1 MAKNVIQIR
10 MPEKLAKD
18 INELVKRGLYKNRTE
33 VVIDAVRH
41 FLGSEK
47 KSEIALLIEQQL
59 IERKREKPSYSKKEL
74 DGLWEKLRKGEEW
87 KKRFGESTDEIMAT
101 LRARR

>member
-1 MAKNVIQIR
+1 MTKNVIQIR
-10 MPEKLAKD
+10 MPERLAKD

-47 KSEIALLIEQQL
+47 KSDIVLLIERQL
-59 IERKREKPSYSKKEL
+59 MGKSEKTGYSKKEL
-74 DGLWEKLRKGEEW
+74 DELWEKVKMSDAW
-87 KKRFGESTDEIMAT
+87 KERFGEGVDEVMAT
-101 LRARR
+101 LRKRR

>member
-1 MAKNVIQIR
+1 MTKNVIQIR

-47 KSEIALLIEQQL
+47 KSDIVLLIERQL
-59 IERKREKPSYSKKEL
+59 MGKSEKTGYSKKEL
-74 DGLWEKLRKGEEW
+74 DELWEKVKMSDAW
-87 KKRFGESTDEIMAT
+87 KERFRESVDEVMAT
-101 LRARR
+101 LRKRR

>member
-1 MAKNVIQIR
+1 MTKNVIQIR

-18 INELVKRGLYKNRTE
+18 INELVKRGLYKNRSE

-47 KSEIALLIEQQL
+47 KSDIALLIEQQL
-59 IERKREKPSYSKKEL
+59 IGKGEKPSYSEKEL
-74 DGLWEKLRKGEEW
+74 DVLWEKLRKGVEW
-87 KKRFGESTDEIMAT
+87 KKRFGESADEVMAT

>member
-1 MAKNVIQIR
+1 MTKNVIQIR

-47 KSEIALLIEQQL
+47 KSDIALLIEQQL
-59 IERKREKPSYSKKEL
+59 IGKSGEPSYSKKEM
-74 DGLWEKLRKGEEW
+74 DELWEKLRKGEEW
-87 KKRFGESTDEIMAT
+87 KKRFGESTDEVMAT

>member
-1 MAKNVIQIR
+1 MIKNVIQIR

-47 KSEIALLIEQQL
+47 KSDIVLLIERQL
-59 IERKREKPSYSKKEL
+59 MGKSEKTGYSKKEL
-74 DGLWEKLRKGEEW
+74 DELWEKVKMSDAW
-87 KKRFGESTDEIMAT
+87 KERFGESVDEVMAT
-101 LRARR
+101 LRKRR

>member
-1 MAKNVIQIR
+1 MTKNVIQIR
-10 MPEKLAKD
+10 MPEKLAGD
-18 INELVKRGLYKNRTE
+18 INELVKKGLYKNRTE

-47 KSEIALLIEQQL
+47 KSDIALLIERQL
-59 IERKREKPSYSKKEL
+59 IGKSEKTGYSKNEL
-74 DGLWEKLRKGEEW
+74 NALWDKVRPGEAW
-87 KKRFGESTDEIMAT
+87 KKRFGERPDEVMAT

>member
-47 KSEIALLIEQQL
+47 KSDIALLIEQQL
-59 IERKREKPSYSKKEL
+59 IGKSEKQSYSKKEL

-87 KKRFGESTDEIMAT
+87 KKRFGESADEVMAT